1 LITCLPV
8 PRTRRPRPAS
18 SSSSAATVSA
28 FGWNGTDAAPL
39 GFPHS
44 RGLAVRHVLDDAND
58 PGYEG
63 ELAKLEK
70 IAPSQIQ
77 WLRGFFAALSGKAA

>member
-1 LITCLPV
+1 MALITCLPV
-8 PRTRRPRPAS
+8 PRTRRPPPHLAG
-18 SSSSAATVSA
+18 TVRTRHPS
-28 FGWNGTDAAPL
+28 
-39 GFPHS
+39 
-44 RGLAVRHVLDDAND
+44 GLAVWHVLDDAND

>member
-1 LITCLPV
+1 V
-8 PRTRRPRPAS
+8 
-18 SSSSAATVSA
+18 
-28 FGWNGTDAAPL
+28 W
-39 GFPHS
+39 
-44 RGLAVRHVLDDAND
+44 HVLDDAND
-58 PGYEG
+58 PGHEG